1 MFEKNILSADEQK
14 KSCLIG
20 FLQDLRTSNM
30 YGLDENSSNSGMGGK
45 NGRSGSHVEV
55 IIDEEVPLIH
65 ASKGLLSRSKPS

>member
-1 MFEKNILSADEQK
+1 
-14 KSCLIG
+14 
-20 FLQDLRTSNM
+20 M

-65 ASKGLLSRSKPS
+65 AAKGLSSRSKPS